1 MVAVVLAELVLSG
14 DLARPARLT
23 VPDLLSRPQHRAR
36 VSFDCATSGVRR
48 HRFTGPRLYGALA
61 AAEPAFDPARRKDR
75 LRFLIAVAG
84 ADGHRTLLSWAEIDP
99 DFADAP
105 VLLAVAMDDAPLDRA
120 GPQLV
125 LPQDRCGAR
134 YVSGITAIRV
144 DGGYGSGSRDNRSA
158 GPEGVGPGEGRA

>member
-1 MVAVVLAELVLSG
+1 MSDSLAHARTAAVATAEVVLDG
-14 DLARPARLT
+14 DVARPSRLT
-23 VPDLLSRPQHRAR
+23 VADLRSRPQRSAA
-36 VSFDCATSGVRR
+36 VAFECATSGVRH
-48 HRFTGPRLYGALA
+48 HRFTGPLLHDVLT

-75 LRFLIAVAG
+75 LRFLIAVSG

-99 DFADAP
+99 DFGRAP
-105 VLLAVAMDDAPLDRA
+105 VLLAVAMDDSPLDSA

-144 DGGYGSGSRDNRSA
+144 NGGYSA
-158 GPEGVGPGEGRA
+158 WT